1 MTDAKP
7 SVLVMMPA
15 YGQTMTSH
23 TGGMLYAL
31 GQALTATGVKSQFLW
46 FSMCDVVEARNVF
59 LTRWYDEHPE
69 YSHLLM
75 IDADMHASPQLILDM
90 IALNKPLVGVFYR
103 NREQGHHGDINA
115 VLIGHTL
122 PSDKH
127 EMLGGFL
134 KVAHVG
140 AGFLLIRRD
149 VVTQML
155 KKFPEINDL
164 AEVGKLSRAGV
175 TRIIRAFEKMRD
187 PIGQQLSE
195 DYAFC
200 ERWLQCG
207 GEVWANVEHKI
218 DHIGPANFPLRFLD
232 HVQFTTTQDKDAC
245 HDDDRRGA
253 GESPQGRRERAPRGN
268 GAGPFAGSGGEA
280 HAVQ

>member
-31 GQALTATGVKSQFLW
+31 GQALTALGIKSQFLW

-207 GEVWANVEHKI
+207 GEVWANVDHKI
-218 DHIGPANFPLRFLD
+218 DHIGPSNFPLRFLD
-232 HVQFTTTQDKDAC
+232 HVQFTTAEAKDAINVD
-245 HDDDRRGA
+245 HSEDS
-253 GESPQGRRERAPRGN
+253 GESPERGRKRPSRGN
-268 GAGPFAGSGGEA
+268 GAGAQPGGGSAEL
-280 HAVQ
+280 AVS